1 MTKPCI
7 AVALA
12 AASLIF
18 LATIAFADDISEGRA
33 LYIQYCAACHG
44 EKGDGHGPVAK
55 SLKEAPGDLRRLGDR
70 YGTPLPASQI
80 ARFIDGRDY
89 VAAHGS
95 REMPVWGERFED
107 IWTAKDSSQGNMHQ
121 RVMKI
126 IAYLQTIQTGK
137 HPGEAPPAP
146 VGSSR

>member
-1 MTKPCI
+1 MTKSRI
-7 AVALA
+7 VAAIA
-12 AASLIF
+12 AAPLIF
-18 LATIAFADDISEGRA
+18 IVTTAFADDVSEGRT
-33 LYIQYCAACHG
+33 LYVQYCAACHG

-55 SLKEAPGDLRRLGDR
+55 SLKEPTGDLRRLGER
-70 YGTPLPASQI
+70 YGTPLPAAQI

-107 IWTAKDSSQGNMHQ
+107 IWTAKDSSQGDMHQ

>member
-1 MTKPCI
+1 MTKSYM
-7 AVALA
+7 AVAFA

-18 LATIAFADDISEGRA
+18 LATTALADDVSEGRG
-33 LYIQYCAACHG
+33 LYMQYCAACHG

-55 SLKEAPGDLRRLGDR
+55 SLKESPGDLRRLGDR

-80 ARFIDGRDY
+80 ARFIDGRDD
-89 VAAHGS
+89 VTAHGS

-126 IAYLQTIQTGK
+126 IAYLQTIQTSK

-146 VGSSR
+146 VGASH